1 MAGQFRDVVKDLVQ
15 NIETVVLDKSHVV
28 RTALGAFLA
37 GGHVLLEDVP
47 GVAKTMLARSLAIS
61 SGCSYTRIQCT
72 PDLLPTDVTGVSI
85 FNQSTQNFEFRPGPI
100 FNQVIVAD
108 EINRATPRTQ
118 SALLEA
124 MAEGQVSVD
133 GKTYILNKPFIVF
146 ATQNPVEHEGTFP
159 LPEAQLD
166 RFMIKLS
173 MGYPGMIAELDM
185 LERLRL
191 AHPIENL
198 KPVTDPQTIIQMQ
211 AKVRDIFI
219 HPKVREYMLRIIART
234 RDHTHLMLGASPRA
248 SLMLFRCCQGYAAV
262 LGRGYVIPDDVKSL
276 VFPVLE
282 HRLILNPESRL
293 RKVTVS
299 SVLKEILNEVPVPA
313 TGVHQW
319 KTA

>member
-1 MAGQFRDVVKDLVQ
+1 
-15 NIETVVLDKSHVV
+15 
-28 RTALGAFLA
+28 
-37 GGHVLLEDVP
+37 
-47 GVAKTMLARSLAIS
+47 
-61 SGCSYTRIQCT
+61 
-72 PDLLPTDVTGVSI
+72 
-85 FNQSTQNFEFRPGPI
+85 
-100 FNQVIVAD
+100 
-108 EINRATPRTQ
+108 
-118 SALLEA
+118 
-124 MAEGQVSVD
+124 
-133 GKTYILNKPFIVF
+133 
-146 ATQNPVEHEGTFP
+146 EHEGTFP

-166 RFMIKLS
+166 RFMIKIS

-191 AHPIENL
+191 THPIETL